1 MYLQVLVAVL
11 LAFVQPKLLKAE
23 SSCLGLGRNLVPSH
37 SLAELRRAPEP
48 TLERAP
54 TYAPT
59 AVNNAFGGDYCKN
72 CFSRYD
78 DDAKHASPERTPS
91 TESMTSHHAPERHV
105 TIIARSRNQGFDDFG
120 ASVAVHHRLFATRG
134 GQAVEKGFFGGTKYT
149 QKVIEQMK
157 KGVGEFHSF
166 TESVTAFEKAGTIKT
181 ITGGDGVVRQML
193 EIPGSYQSSI
203 VRSGGPMSQT
213 ENYALLLDEKGVSLH
228 ALGLEDIS
236 LCRTDALR
244 AIELIRSSSRAI
256 LGGDVYFQRAGGIEI
271 AYANWHTDR
280 EIGENSTDYVVRS
293 CHESKNYIESFPH
306 LEAAVPLF
314 VFVVSELEDSAR

>member
-1 MYLQVLVAVL
+1 MYDVL
-11 LAFVQPKLLKAE
+11 LNVSSRTDFVGKVYAGR
-23 SSCLGLGRNLVPSH
+23 SRSASGCCL
-37 SLAELRRAPEP
+37 
-48 TLERAP
+48 
-54 TYAPT
+54 
-59 AVNNAFGGDYCKN
+59 AVNPESAGD
-72 CFSRYD
+72 
-78 DDAKHASPERTPS
+78 A
-91 TESMTSHHAPERHV
+91 
-105 TIIARSRNQGFDDFG
+105 ARGG
-120 ASVAVHHRLFATRG
+120 ASARGRSIATRG